1 METVIQVLEKMGR
14 ATYREVAARLD
25 IDPVDALTM
34 LREQRDQGLCD
45 FGDGGWFIG
54 TVTKQPQQSTPKVSM
69 SQAPRLKGEE
79 PEEVDPDV
87 IRQQL
92 RDNGAM
98 TTVSLAAAANRN
110 ARGMVSVLRAL
121 ERQGVVVKNGQGKGV
136 TWSLPASSTEP
147 EPAIHRWRR
156 VTVEPYGP
164 YPWHY
169 GDFIGFS
176 KPVDGIEDEYYYSAP
191 PASGPLV
198 NDVTSGKPLSIKLP
212 DISSKAFWSGTGKN
226 EKFHPETYRR
236 WVKEAIERSCT
247 IARVDVEVK

>member
-1 METVIQVLEKMGR
+1 METVIQALEKMGR

-54 TVTKQPQQSTPKVSM
+54 TMTKQPQQSTPKASA
-69 SQAPRLKGEE
+69 SQARHLKGEQ

-98 TTVSLAAAANRN
+98 TTVSLAAAVNRN

-121 ERQGVVVKNGQGKGV
+121 ERHGVVVKNGQGKGV
-136 TWSLPASSTEP
+136 TWSLSASSTEP
-147 EPAIHRWRR
+147 EPEPAAESVTAVIAEPELAATAQPKDTALIISEIPSFTEGYATAQTVPTVRVISREIRR
-156 VTVEPYGP
+156 ARN
-164 YPWHY
+164 
-169 GDFIGFS
+169 
-176 KPVDGIEDEYYYSAP
+176 KL
-191 PASGPLV
+191 ASLEKLRDAVRVVGRHKHLVQHLV
-198 NDVTSGKPLSIKLP
+198 NAEVENGK
-212 DISSKAFWSGTGKN
+212 A
-226 EKFHPETYRR
+226 
-236 WVKEAIERSCT
+236 
-247 IARVDVEVK
+247 

>member
-54 TVTKQPQQSTPKVSM
+54 TVTKQPQQSTPKASVSL
-69 SQAPRLKGEE
+69 APRLKGEE

-147 EPAIHRWRR
+147 EPEPAAESVTAVSAEPELAATAQPKDIAQIISEIPSFTEGRATAQTVPTVRVISREIRR
-156 VTVEPYGP
+156 T
-164 YPWHY
+164 
-169 GDFIGFS
+169 
-176 KPVDGIEDEYYYSAP
+176 KNKL
-191 PASGPLV
+191 ASLERLRDAVRIVGRHKNLVQQLV
-198 NDVTSGKPLSIKLP
+198 NAEVENGK
-212 DISSKAFWSGTGKN
+212 A
-226 EKFHPETYRR
+226 
-236 WVKEAIERSCT
+236 
-247 IARVDVEVK
+247 

>member
-1 METVIQVLEKMGR
+1 METVIQALEKMGR

-54 TVTKQPQQSTPKVSM
+54 TVAKQPQQSTPKASM
-69 SQAPRLKGEE
+69 SQAPRLKGAE

-98 TTVSLAAAANRN
+98 TTVSLAAAVNRN

-121 ERQGVVVKNGQGKGV
+121 ERQGVVMKNGKGKGV
-136 TWSLPASSTEP
+136 TWSLPASSVKPEP
-147 EPAIHRWRR
+147 EPAAEFVLAVSAEPEMAATKQQKDIAKIIREIPSFTEGRVIAQTVPTVRVISREIRR
-156 VTVEPYGP
+156 ARN
-164 YPWHY
+164 
-169 GDFIGFS
+169 
-176 KPVDGIEDEYYYSAP
+176 KL
-191 PASGPLV
+191 ASLEKLRDAVRVVGRHKHLVQHLV
-198 NDVTSGKPLSIKLP
+198 NAEVENGK
-212 DISSKAFWSGTGKN
+212 A
-226 EKFHPETYRR
+226 
-236 WVKEAIERSCT
+236 
-247 IARVDVEVK
+247 